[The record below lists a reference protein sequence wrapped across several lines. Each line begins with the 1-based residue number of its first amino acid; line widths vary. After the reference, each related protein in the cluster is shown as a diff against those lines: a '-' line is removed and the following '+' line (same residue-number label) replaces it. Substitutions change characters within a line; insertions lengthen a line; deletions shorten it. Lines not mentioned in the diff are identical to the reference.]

1 MVSEG
6 APQIHLQSGA
16 RADRARVAVETVPRP
31 LAASGGA
38 AASTTKPAQSA
49 GADTDTGENAR
60 CTVHVAAPTTDDLLA
75 AIRRLPHEE
84 RLRLIDQ
91 AAHEAA
97 EDTPKPA
104 AVSASPAPSLLGL
117 MADDPDAG
125 LRCRELKQDW
135 TTAQQARDAYLK

>member
-60 CTVHVAAPTTDDLLA
+60 CTVHVAAPTSSSSHASCRPPPDWMGDEELKAWLRQARADLNA
-75 AIRRLPHEE
+75 GRSQGGDECHRRYWLQ
-84 RLRLIDQ
+84 Q
-91 AAHEAA
+91 ASEKGIKA
-97 EDTPKPA
+97 
-104 AVSASPAPSLLGL
+104 LGL
-117 MADDPDAG
+117 C
-125 LRCRELKQDW
+125 L
-135 TTAQQARDAYLK
+135 TATPWSIAVVHHQ